1 MEAIRD
7 RDFVQGG
14 GDRGEC
20 DLNKFRAIAY
30 PGNGDYVNASLHKKR
45 VSAYQLADYDSRA
58 PIPRSV

>member
-7 RDFVQGG
+7 RDFVRDE

-45 VSAYQLADYDSRA
+45 
-58 PIPRSV
+58 